1 MERQQPKDR
10 SLEQVLQIKRV
21 SKKTSGGNYIT
32 FTALVAVGDG
42 HGKVGLGTGRAQEV
56 PLAIQKAITK
66 ARKSMVE
73 IPVVNTTLPHLVQT
87 KYKSSKILLKPAPQ
101 GTGLKVGSVVRTILE
116 LCGIQNAS
124 GKIIGTRNQA
134 ANAFAVMKAL
144 DMLKKDSKNPTIEKA
159 N

>member
-1 MERQQPKDR
+1 MAERPQQKDR

-42 HGKVGLGTGRAQEV
+42 QGKVGLGTGRAQEV

-66 ARKSMVE
+66 ARKSMTL
-73 IPVVNTTLPHLVQT
+73 IQVVNTTMPHMVKT
-87 KYKSSKILLKPAPQ
+87 KYKASTIMLKPAPQ
-101 GTGLKVGSVVRTILE
+101 GTGLKVGGVVRRILE

-124 GKIIGTRNQA
+124 GKIIGSRNQA
-134 ANAFAVMKAL
+134 SNAFATMKAL
-144 DMLKKDSKNPTIEKA
+144 GTLKKPKN
-159 N
+159 